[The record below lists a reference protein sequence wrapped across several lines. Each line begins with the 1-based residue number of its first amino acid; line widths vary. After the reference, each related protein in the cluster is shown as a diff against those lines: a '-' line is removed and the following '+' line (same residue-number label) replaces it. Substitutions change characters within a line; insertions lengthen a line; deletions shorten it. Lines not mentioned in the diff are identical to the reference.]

1 MRRSQRILIVA
12 EDATAKKI
20 QAELG
25 RLPVTW
31 LQSNNY
37 ANIVEDIADMDTD
50 LILIDLNSTA
60 VRARFDYLWEQLQA
74 IKLSQNIQIITLL
87 SRDDIG
93 TVQSDGFPDD
103 FVLSPYESLELE
115 TRMRRLLADG
125 NHQDINRRDTI
136 QSRDLVIDLA
146 ACEVTLGGAPLMLTH
161 KEYELLRFLAANKE
175 RVFTR
180 DALLEQVWGYDYYG
194 GDRTV
199 DVHIRRL
206 RSKLNDTDGTY
217 IKTVRNIGYKFNE
230 P

>member
-1 MRRSQRILIVA
+1 MRHARKIAVVA
-12 EDATAKKI
+12 EDEVARRL

-25 RLPVTW
+25 RLPVSWISTGGN
-31 LQSNNY
+31 QD
-37 ANIVEDIADMDTD
+37 IVEETADKEID
-50 LILIDLNSTA
+50 LILIDLVA
-60 VRARFDYLWEQLQA
+60 APARAKLGYLIEQLQA
-74 IKLSQNIQIITLL
+74 IKLT
-87 SRDDIG
+87 RDIKIAALISKDDLDSIHA
-93 TVQSDGFPDD
+93 DGIPDD
-103 FVLSPYESLELE
+103 FVLSPYEPLELE
-115 TRMRRLLADG
+115 TRIKRLLADG
-125 NHQDINRRDTI
+125 QYLNGRDEI
-136 QSRDLVIDLA
+136 QSRDLVVDLA
-146 ACEVTLGGAPLMLTH
+146 ACEVTLGGVPLMLTH
-161 KEYELLRFLAANKE
+161 KEFELLRFLMANKE